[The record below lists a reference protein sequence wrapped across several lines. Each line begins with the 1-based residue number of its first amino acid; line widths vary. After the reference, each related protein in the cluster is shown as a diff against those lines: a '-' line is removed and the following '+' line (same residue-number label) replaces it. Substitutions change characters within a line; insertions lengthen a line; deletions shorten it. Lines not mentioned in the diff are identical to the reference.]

1 MQVMVVDFVMGI
13 SAVLIGLALV
23 GFSAP
28 LADLM
33 QEGDERYREQ
43 HPWVESYEPQVR
55 WLETTTG
62 RWWVL
67 RSWLLL
73 GALGF
78 LVIGTMLVVRAAL

>member
-1 MQVMVVDFVMGI
+1 MIVDLVMG
-13 SAVLIGLALV
+13 STALLLGLTLV

-33 QEGDERYREQ
+33 QEGDEQYREQ

-73 GALGF
+73 AALGF
-78 LVIGTMLVVRAAL
+78 LVIGAMLAGRAAF